1 MSSTEQ
7 HDDVD
12 VVRRLERYLA
22 TRLGEGSPV
31 RVVELTPI
39 TGGYSRA
46 MTRFTVEHAG
56 GRQGFVMR
64 ADPPPG
70 QSILDTDRAVEWAML
85 SCLCAEGS
93 VPMPAARWFDPSGD
107 ELGSPAIIL
116 DQVDGE
122 GLPALIASRPDEH
135 GSFVQ
140 RLADVLATVHQLDTA
155 ALPDTVARPPSWDSY
170 IDSCIAEWVDA
181 EAAHVEHDPFMRM
194 VAAWL
199 DAHRPPEAPL
209 TLVHGDF
216 QAPNVLV
223 ERDGGRFLLIDWE
236 LTHIGDPREDL
247 GWWTL
252 AATSQ
257 PPDLIANDEGEF
269 YRRYRAATGFDE
281 SVVNPATVAYFTVLA
296 SANVF
301 FSLIRQT
308 SSMTRG
314 ETNAMSIGYMT
325 NAMPFMH
332 GVWLDAMRKAGGW
345 HPAPLAPGG
354 DPR

>member
-1 MSSTEQ
+1 MTEVL
-7 HDDVD
+7 D
-12 VVRRLERYLA
+12 EA
-22 TRLGEGSPV
+22 TRAAV
-31 RVVELTPI
+31 ARVEAFLTARNAERGAVTVTDYTLI

-46 MTRFTVEHAG
+46 MSRFTATDAAG
-56 GRQGFVMR
+56 QRGYVMR

-70 QSILDTDRAVEWAML
+70 TSILDTDRHVEWTIL
-85 SCLCAEGS
+85 SSLCADGTI
-93 VPMPAARWFDPSGD
+93 PIPTARWFDASGD
-107 ELGSPAIIL
+107 ELGSPAIIIDL
-116 DQVDGE
+116 VDGD
-122 GLPALIASRPDEH
+122 GLPALIHGQPDDH
-135 GSFVQ
+135 PSFVE
-140 RLADVLATVHQLDTA
+140 RLADTLAAVHTYDA
-155 ALPDTVARPPSWDSY
+155 ATLPSVVDRPAGWDAY
-170 IDSCIAEWVDA
+170 IDGCIASWREA
-181 EAAHVEHDPFMRM
+181 EAAHTEREPFMRL

-199 DAHRPPEAPL
+199 DAHRPPPAPL

-257 PPDLIANDEGEF
+257 PPDIIAGDAAAF
-269 YRRYRAATGFDE
+269 YERYRARTGLGVD
-281 SVVNPATVAYFTVLA
+281 VVNEATVAWFTVMA

-308 SSMTRG
+308 TLMTRE
-314 ETNAMSIGYMT
+314 ETTAMGIAYMT

-332 GVWLDAMRKAGGW
+332 GVWIDAMARAGGW
-345 HPAPLAPGG
+345 KGG
-354 DPR
+354 AA